1 MHRQRVSE
9 SLSALVFFFFFFCCY
24 LPSVSSFGL
33 LSRLTAGRTGRYTVQ
48 PWNPKQQRGR
58 QDDELRLV
66 TDLFVDSF
74 WRGKVGGGAKELT
87 ESQNK
92 TLQAQQYVEFKRR
105 YSTTA
110 LASQLVLCK
119 DTKQQQNNIIGC
131 AGVQV
136 DAVTIFAEEEAPKQ
150 PLLLPLL
157 AMILPDNIIIK
168 NAINIPAKPTGR
180 WDTKMK
186 YAPVMSNLV
195 VSRHYRRQGIAEQ
208 LVAAVEEACQQD
220 EWGYDECFL
229 YVEQRNTPAVRL
241 YQKLGYKT
249 LWKDETAKTL
259 LPTKTGSLESTRT
272 TIVCMRKQLLPPRV
286 TNNNNKQTNN
296 NNKNKMLPFLPF

>member
-9 SLSALVFFFFFFCCY
+9 SLSALFFFCFFFCCN
-24 LPSVSSFGL
+24 LPFVSSFGL

-48 PWNPKQQRGR
+48 PWKNPKQQRGR

-74 WRGKVGGGAKELT
+74 WRGKVGGGANELT

-105 YSTTA
+105 YSSSSTA
-110 LASQLVLCK
+110 PLASQLLLCK
-119 DTKQQQNNIIGC
+119 DTKQQNNIIGC

-157 AMILPDNIIIK
+157 AMILPDI
-168 NAINIPAKPTGR
+168 IPAKPTGR

-195 VSRHYRRQGIAEQ
+195 VSRNYRRQGIAEQ

-259 LPTKTGSLESTRT
+259 LPTKTGNLESTST
-272 TIVCMRKQLLPPRV
+272 TIVCMRKQLPPRV
-286 TNNNNKQTNN
+286 TNNNKKQTNN